1 MHSSIEVLHSLIKSG
16 DTFVSLDKRM
26 KSDKEFSEKLLWK
39 LLKESIQEINLFLS
53 ENQINEN
60 VEVDFQQELLFELAI
75 NYTDYNVSDEFIQ
88 FLVATNHP
96 EFIEN
101 VSFLKASKNQIIQLE
116 RANLKKHLNEL
127 DQLEEE
133 SKIGKIIELNS
144 HLEERAMFEP
154 DESSFKNVASIQLEQ
169 SVNRFNLSKF
179 LKYAAIFIIV
189 PTIITFIYLGSKS
202 PEVVTASTTKN
213 TTKSNKPIS
222 KTSTVENKDSI
233 KSINKNIKELVIPMN
248 QENNYEIT
256 PSNFEGC
263 DSYGFISKTMNIVVC
278 NLSNQLQYLKNNQKE
293 SNQPKQIQSIKQKI
307 DSIQELNNSYEYDK
321 TKSSLKLYTLLKL
334 NNKDL
339 QFFIENRTVRKNV
352 LQVKNEYYEIVS
364 TSKPTKLMKLVDEE
378 VLELIS
384 PR

>member
-1 MHSSIEVLHSLIKSG
+1 MHSSIEVLNSLIKSG
-16 DTFVSLDKRM
+16 DTFVSLDKM
-26 KSDKEFSEKLLWK
+26 MNSDKEFSEKLLWK
-39 LLKESIQEINLFLS
+39 LLKESIEEIKLFLV
-53 ENQINEN
+53 ENQLNEN
-60 VEVDFQQELLFELAI
+60 LDIDFQQELLFELAI
-75 NYTDYNVSDEFIQ
+75 NYTDYNVTDEFIE

-116 RANLKKHLNEL
+116 RANIKKHLNEL

-133 SKIGKIIELNS
+133 SKTGKIIELNS

-154 DESSFKNVASIQLEQ
+154 DETAYKNVASFQLEQ
-169 SVNRFNLSKF
+169 SVNRFNVSKF

-202 PEVVTASTTKN
+202 PEVVTASTSKN

-233 KSINKNIKELVIPMN
+233 KSINKDIKELVIPTN
-248 QENNYEIT
+248 LENTYEIES
-256 PSNFEGC
+256 SNFEGC
-263 DSYGFISKTMNIVVC
+263 DSYGFVSKTMNIVVC
-278 NLSNQLQYLKNNQKE
+278 NVSNQLQYLKNNKKE
-293 SNQPKQIQSIKQKI
+293 SNQPKQIQRIQQKI
-307 DSIQELNNSYEYDK
+307 DSIQGLNNSYEYDK

-339 QFFIENRTVRKNV
+339 QFFRENRIVRKNV

-364 TSKPTKLMKLVDEE
+364 TQKPTKLMKLVDEE
-378 VLELIS
+378 VLELIN
-384 PR
+384 R

>member
-1 MHSSIEVLHSLIKSG
+1 MHSSIEVLNSLIKSG
-16 DTFVSLDKRM
+16 DTFVSLDKM
-26 KSDKEFSEKLLWK
+26 MNSDKEFSEKLLWK
-39 LLKESIQEINLFLS
+39 LLKESIEEIKLFLV
-53 ENQINEN
+53 ENQLNEN
-60 VEVDFQQELLFELAI
+60 LDIDFQQELLFELAI
-75 NYTDYNVSDEFIQ
+75 NYTDYNVTDEFIE

-116 RANLKKHLNEL
+116 RANIKKHLNEL

-133 SKIGKIIELNS
+133 SKTGKIIELNS

-154 DESSFKNVASIQLEQ
+154 DETAYKNVASFQLEQ
-169 SVNRFNLSKF
+169 SVNRFNVSKF

-202 PEVVTASTTKN
+202 PEVVTASTSKN

-233 KSINKNIKELVIPMN
+233 KSINKDIKELVIPTN
-248 QENNYEIT
+248 LENTYEIES
-256 PSNFEGC
+256 SNFEGC
-263 DSYGFISKTMNIVVC
+263 DSYGFVSKTMNIVVC
-278 NLSNQLQYLKNNQKE
+278 NLSNQLQYLKNNKKE
-293 SNQPKQIQSIKQKI
+293 SNQPKQIQRIQQKI
-307 DSIQELNNSYEYDK
+307 DSIQGLNNSYEYDK

-339 QFFIENRTVRKNV
+339 QFFRENRIVRKNV

-364 TSKPTKLMKLVDEE
+364 TQKPTKLMKLVDEE
-378 VLELIS
+378 VLELIN
-384 PR
+384 R

>member
-1 MHSSIEVLHSLIKSG
+1 MHSSIEVLHSIIKSG

-26 KSDKEFSEKLLWK
+26 NLDKEFSEKLLWK

-53 ENQINEN
+53 ENQINEKI
-60 VEVDFQQELLFELAI
+60 EVDFQQELLFELAI

-133 SKIGKIIELNS
+133 SKTGKIIELNS

-154 DESSFKNVASIQLEQ
+154 DESSYKNVASIQLEQ

-202 PEVVTASTTKN
+202 PEVVTASTSKN
-213 TTKSNKPIS
+213 TTKPNKPIS
-222 KTSTVENKDSI
+222 KTSTVKNKDSI
-233 KSINKNIKELVIPMN
+233 KSINKDIKELVIPMN

-278 NLSNQLQYLKNNQKE
+278 NFSNQLQYLKNNQKE
-293 SNQPKQIQSIKQKI
+293 SNQPKQIQRIKQKI

-334 NNKDL
+334 NNNDL

-364 TSKPTKLMKLVDEE
+364 TSKPTKLMKLVDED